1 MIEGK
6 FITCS
11 LTDIENN
18 SCEFLLG
25 LDMLKRF
32 NCLLDLKNNQLVF
45 QDGMI
50 VTKFLPEGEIKK
62 VKEESLRKGSDSKPN
77 IADEIKI
84 KKLEKMGF
92 GRQES
97 LDALKQTGGN
107 E

>member
-1 MIEGK
+1 
-6 FITCS
+6 
-11 LTDIENN
+11 
-18 SCEFLLG
+18 
-25 LDMLKRF
+25 
-32 NCLLDLKNNQLVF
+32 
-45 QDGMI
+45 
-50 VTKFLPEGEIKK
+50 